1 MTDNY
6 TVEALRDRLYGMAEE
21 NYKEFNQKL
30 LPGVEHVIGIRLP
43 ALRKLAKETA
53 KGDFRRYLDEAEKKI
68 GQDSLHEEIM
78 LQGLVLGYTR
88 MEREERKK
96 YLDAFVP
103 KIQNWAVCDSC
114 VTAYKFME
122 KEPDYWFQYLGKFR
136 HSEEEFELR
145 FMIVSMMSHFIDEKH
160 IDEIL
165 SCCGEMSHEGY
176 YARMGNAW
184 ALSVCYVKFPE
195 KTRDFLEHDTLD
207 DFTHNKAI
215 QKIRESYRVSRKE
228 KDELNLLKRK
238 G

>member
-78 LQGLVLGYTR
+78 LQGLVLGYAR

-96 YLDAFVP
+96 ISGRVCAEDP
-103 KIQNWAVCDSC
+103 K
-114 VTAYKFME
+114 
-122 KEPDYWFQYLGKFR
+122 LGSLR
-136 HSEEEFELR
+136 QLCHS
-145 FMIVSMMSHFIDEKH
+145 I
-160 IDEIL
+160 
-165 SCCGEMSHEGY
+165 
-176 YARMGNAW
+176 
-184 ALSVCYVKFPE
+184 
-195 KTRDFLEHDTLD
+195 
-207 DFTHNKAI
+207 
-215 QKIRESYRVSRKE
+215 
-228 KDELNLLKRK
+228 
-238 G
+238 